1 MMSLWR
7 KRILWTIFFAVTASA
22 GVCVAQEPVDLAPE
36 STRELPEHDQPPQEA
51 GPPTPSSFHQ
61 PAPVLPAPSAA
72 QAFAAEGTIS
82 LPSESEVADTLSTG
96 TATVQVRYVIE
107 RPVVETTR
115 QNGKIIQVTRYVRE
129 AQSAQIPIDA
139 NLDELDLPPDGKRA
153 AVLAVT
159 AARHE
164 DLLQKLK
171 AAEDDEEKTK
181 EAAEALKTNYTE
193 HYAIE
198 TWWRE
203 QRLAELEE
211 RLKEM
216 RDQVE
221 QRQAAQE
228 KYVEAAMTIAE
239 LWAQGIA
246 IAPPKPG
253 SAPEH
258 GPRALPAPAATLAP
272 TAGAVWS
279 PATHTEYHSPT
290 TLPQRFTPSPEP
302 LTPVYDTPTNS
313 RK

>member
-1 MMSLWR
+1 MMSLWQ
-7 KRILWTIFFAVTASA
+7 KKVLWTICFVVAASA
-22 GVCVAQEPVDLAPE
+22 GICVAQEPVDLDPE
-36 STRELPEHDQPPQEA
+36 STHELSGPPQLDAEPLTPSDSYQPVQLPEPGAAPPFLVEETIS
-51 GPPTPSSFHQ
+51 PPSDATTLSPSSN
-61 PAPVLPAPSAA
+61 
-72 QAFAAEGTIS
+72 QA
-82 LPSESEVADTLSTG
+82 
-96 TATVQVRYVIE
+96 ATVQVRYVIE
-107 RPVVETTR
+107 RPVVETIH

-129 AQSAQIPIDA
+129 TLATQIALDA
-139 NLDELDLPPDGKRA
+139 NLDELDLPADGKRA

-164 DLLQKLK
+164 GLLQNLK
-171 AAEDDEEKTK
+171 AAEGNEEKMK
-181 EAAEALKTNYTE
+181 EAADKLKTNYTE

-203 QRLAELEE
+203 QRLAELEK

-216 RDQVE
+216 RDQVQ

-258 GPRALPAPAATLAP
+258 GPMALPVPAATVAP
-272 TAGAVWS
+272 STGGAWS
-279 PATHTEYHSPT
+279 PATYTESQPSPT
-290 TLPQRFTPSPEP
+290 LPPRLVPRTEAT
-302 LTPVYDTPTNS
+302 TPVYDTPAKS

>member
-1 MMSLWR
+1 MMTHWQ
-7 KRILWTIFFAVTASA
+7 KRTLWTTCLLATASA
-22 GVCVAQEPVDLAPE
+22 GICIAQQGLQLHPLGDAPTFDANTPPPLSDAPTSSANTPNARSNAEAVLTPVSD
-36 STRELPEHDQPPQEA
+36 EA
-51 GPPTPSSFHQ
+51 K
-61 PAPVLPAPSAA
+61 
-72 QAFAAEGTIS
+72 
-82 LPSESEVADTLSTG
+82 
-96 TATVQVRYVIE
+96 TVQVRYVIE
-107 RPVVETTR
+107 RPVVESVR
-115 QNGKIIQVTRYVRE
+115 QGGKVIKVTRYVKE
-129 AQSAQIPIDA
+129 VQSSQMDLDT

-203 QRLAELEE
+203 QRLAELEK

-216 RDQVE
+216 RDQVQ

-258 GPRALPAPAATLAP
+258 GPMALPVPAATVAP
-272 TAGAVWS
+272 STGGAWS
-279 PATHTEYHSPT
+279 PAPYTESQPSPT
-290 TLPQRFTPSPEP
+290 LPPRLVPRTEAT
-302 LTPVYDTPTNS
+302 TPVYDTPAKS

>member
-1 MMSLWR
+1 MMSLCR
-7 KRILWTIFFAVTASA
+7 KRVLWTICFVVTANA
-22 GVCVAQEPVDLAPE
+22 GICIAQEPVKLDPE
-36 STRELPEHDQPPQEA
+36 STRELSEPAQPPLDAE
-51 GPPTPSSFHQ
+51 PPTPSEPNQ
-61 PAPVLPAPSAA
+61 LVPVLPGPGAAPP
-72 QAFAAEGTIS
+72 FLDEGTTS
-82 LPSESEVADTLSTG
+82 PPSDATTLSPSSNEA
-96 TATVQVRYVIE
+96 ATVQVRYVIE
-107 RPVVETTR
+107 RPVVETIH

-129 AQSAQIPIDA
+129 TLATQIALDA
-139 NLDELDLPPDGKRA
+139 NLDELDLPAGGKRA

-164 DLLQKLK
+164 GLLQNLK
-171 AAEDDEEKTK
+171 AVEGDEEKTK
-181 EAAEALKTNYTE
+181 EAADALKTNYTE

-216 RDQVE
+216 RDQVQ

-228 KYVEAAMTIAE
+228 KYIEAAMTIAE

-258 GPRALPAPAATLAP
+258 GPMAPPVPAATVAP
-272 TAGAVWS
+272 TTGWA
-279 PATHTEYHSPT
+279 PATYTESQPSDTRPQLPT
-290 TLPQRFTPSPEP
+290 PIPETPPRGR
-302 LTPVYDTPTNS
+302 Y
-313 RK
+313 